1 MNKKLSLKK
10 LLKWDESFFLVVLM
24 VFVTIVFPN
33 VVIHPTTVFG
43 YGGGG
48 GGGGNQNVVPNI
60 VPDTVPVEIILSSTK
75 VITNFEI
82 NGQKGSTTIDSDN
95 IIRLTMPYGTDLSL
109 LSPTFIFQGESIF
122 PISGETLDF
131 TRAQTYTVTAEDSS
145 TKVYTVIVDLAP
157 SPIVLDPMS
166 EWFMNTVQKTDMV
179 RDGKVDILDF
189 NVLMVHWS
197 DPSSDNVADLNHDE
211 SVDVFDFNIL
221 MVHWGSLE
229 L

>member
-1 MNKKLSLKK
+1 
-10 LLKWDESFFLVVLM
+10 M

-48 GGGGNQNVVPNI
+48 GGGGNQNENI
-60 VPDTVPVEIILSSTK
+60 VPVEKVLSSIK
-75 VITNFEI
+75 VITNFGIE
-82 NGQKGSTTIDSDN
+82 GQDGSTTIDSDN

-109 LSPTFIFQGESIF
+109 LSPTLTFQGTSIF
-122 PISGETLDF
+122 PRSGETLDF
-131 TRAQTYTVTAEDSS
+131 TRAQTYTVTSEDSS

-166 EWFMNTVQKTDMV
+166 EWFLETVQKTDMV

-197 DPSSDNVADLNHDE
+197 DPSSNNVADLNHDE